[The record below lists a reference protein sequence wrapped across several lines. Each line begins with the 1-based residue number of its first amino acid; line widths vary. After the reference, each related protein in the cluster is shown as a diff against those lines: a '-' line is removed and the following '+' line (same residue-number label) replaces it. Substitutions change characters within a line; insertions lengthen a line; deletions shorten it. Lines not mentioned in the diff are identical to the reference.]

1 MTTQIRLRTHTKNW
15 FTMTGVGLCAS
26 EVDRILIHHDVISRK
41 EVVAMVQ
48 FVSMFRYHITRL
60 QTKQTTSGPQVTI
73 TE

>member
-1 MTTQIRLRTHTKNW
+1 
-15 FTMTGVGLCAS
+15 MTGVGLCAS
-26 EVDRILIHHDVISRK
+26 EVDRILIHNDVISRK

-48 FVSMFRYHITRL
+48 FVSMFRHHIIRL